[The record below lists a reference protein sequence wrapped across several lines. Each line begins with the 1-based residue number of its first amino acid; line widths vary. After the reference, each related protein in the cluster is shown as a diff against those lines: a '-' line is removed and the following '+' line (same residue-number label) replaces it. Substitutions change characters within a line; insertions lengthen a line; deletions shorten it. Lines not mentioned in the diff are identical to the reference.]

1 MAEEKTNTPEIIKAA
16 KKPSV
21 FNPKVLMIG
30 LPIFIVQLVAVY
42 FITANVLLSGH
53 SKSSDSEEPK
63 TEEVTEENSE
73 GSEESKEGEKKEG
86 KEGENAGSAL
96 IFALDDM
103 IVNPANTNGKMLLL
117 ASLGLAVES
126 EESKKSLEEKQVIV
140 KDAVISVLS
149 SKNVGQLSSSTYR
162 DTLKTEILKNLS
174 TQLPGSKVNNI
185 YFSKFIIQ

>member
-1 MAEEKTNTPEIIKAA
+1 
-16 KKPSV
+16 
-21 FNPKVLMIG
+21 
-30 LPIFIVQLVAVY
+30 
-42 FITANVLLSGH
+42 
-53 SKSSDSEEPK
+53 
-63 TEEVTEENSE
+63 
-73 GSEESKEGEKKEG
+73 
-86 KEGENAGSAL
+86 
-96 IFALDDM
+96 M

-174 TQLPGSKVNNI
+174 TQLPGSKVSNI

>member
-1 MAEEKTNTPEIIKAA
+1 MAEEKTNITPELIKAE
-16 KKPSV
+16 KKPSM

-42 FITANVLLSGH
+42 FITANILLPGQT
-53 SKSSDSEEPK
+53 KSSSGSDETN
-63 TEEVTEENSE
+63 TEETTEHSE
-73 GSEESKEGEKKEG
+73 DSAEGHGETEEG
-86 KEGENAGSAL
+86 KEGEHGSGGL
-96 IFALDDM
+96 IYSLDDM

-126 EESKKSLEEKQVIV
+126 EESKKALEEKQVIV

-149 SKNVGQLSSSTYR
+149 SKSVGQLSSSTYR

-174 TQLPGSKVNNI
+174 AQMPGSKVNNI

>member
-16 KKPSV
+16 KKPSM

-73 GSEESKEGEKKEG
+73 GSEESKESEKKEG
-86 KEGENAGSAL
+86 KEGENVGSAL